1 MKNVDLRKTGNIIS
15 MQDIEAFEEN
25 AGVSLPDDYKEFL
38 LKNNGGYPVK
48 LTFTPDFLKQIL

>member
-25 AGVSLPDDYKEFL
+25 AGVSLSRRLQGISAE
-38 LKNNGGYPVK
+38 
-48 LTFTPDFLKQIL
+48 KQWRLSC